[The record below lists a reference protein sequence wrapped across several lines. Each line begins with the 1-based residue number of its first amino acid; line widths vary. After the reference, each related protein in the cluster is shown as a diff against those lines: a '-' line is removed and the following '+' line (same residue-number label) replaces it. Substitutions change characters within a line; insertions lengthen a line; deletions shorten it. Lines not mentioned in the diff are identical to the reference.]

1 MISGATLNKMRSMEI
16 YRNGI
21 FAGTLTEENRRH
33 YVFRYD
39 DNYFND
45 VNKPAISLTL
55 PKSQKEYASEFLFP
69 FFFNLLSEGVNRKL
83 QSKQLRID
91 EEDNFGL
98 LMATAQYDTIGA
110 VTVKPIAAK

>member
-1 MISGATLNKMRSMEI
+1 MEI

-21 FAGTLTEENRRH
+21 LAGMLTEENRQH
-33 YVFRYD
+33 YVFRYE

-45 VNKPAISLTL
+45 VRKPAISLTL
-55 PKSQKEYASEFLFP
+55 PKSQKEYASECLFP
-69 FFFNLLSEGVNRKL
+69 FFFNMLSEGVNRKL

-110 VTVKPIAAK
+110 VTVKPIGAK